1 MTSTKAFREAVEKT
15 VPHLGDD
22 KYEGTCWLVL
32 ESDGTNLFVAAT
44 DRYTIAAAR
53 LPIDNTIPWKA
64 MLNWQAVKKLQ
75 ATWSALGN
83 SVSFVHDPD
92 RHRLRLGSD
101 DSVITL
107 STMEPTMRP
116 PSVDEDGIFDWR
128 LIIRRQ
134 LEKAPAD
141 ISVDMSTSLLAR
153 WKHLGDTATFWAT
166 GETSPVMVV
175 ADDFIGGQMPVRHE
189 GGVEAQRQ
197 EQVNSW
203 LLIVGKH
210 AHYDGVDYDLSRTYL
225 DQDDDPW
232 EFVRTESVT
241 GEPLMNIP
249 GLDGGELTL
258 AELVELYGP
267 LRAGAKI

>member
-22 KYEGTCWLVL
+22 KYEGTCWFVL

-44 DRYTIAAAR
+44 DRYTIAVAR
-53 LPIDNTIPWKA
+53 LPIDNTIPWKT

-75 ATWSALGN
+75 ATWSALGE
-83 SVSFVHDPD
+83 SVSFVYDPEK
-92 RHRLRLGSD
+92 HRLRLGSD

-107 STMEPTMRP
+107 SAMEPTMRP
-116 PSVDEDGIFDWR
+116 PSADEDGIFDWR

-134 LEKAPAD
+134 LEKPPAD
-141 ISVDMSTSLLAR
+141 TAVDMTTSLLAR
-153 WKHLGDTATFWAT
+153 WKHLGDKAVFWAT

-175 ADDFIGGQMPVRHE
+175 ADDFIGGQMPVRHD
-189 GGVEAQRQ
+189 GGVERGRMDMV
-197 EQVNSW
+197 ESW
-203 LLIVGKH
+203 LPIVGNH
-210 AHYDGVDYDLSRTYL
+210 AHHAGVDYDLSRTYH
-225 DQDDDPW
+225 DRDGDPW
-232 EFVRTESVT
+232 EFVRQESVT
-241 GEPLMNIP
+241 GQPLMNVP

-258 AELVELYGP
+258 AGLVELYGP